1 MPDGILNLDK
11 PRGPT
16 SHDVV
21 DRVRELTGIR
31 RVGHAGTLDPLATGV
46 LLVCIGKA
54 TRVSEYLMAGS
65 KVYRA
70 RVRLGVA
77 TDTYDA
83 EGQVVASASVDP
95 IEVGRAQVEAALT
108 RFRGVI
114 EQVPPMYSALKH
126 EGKPLHRLARR
137 GVEVERKPRR
147 VEISRLELTEWEPP
161 ECTLEVACSP
171 GTYVRALAHDLGQS
185 LGCGAHLTGLVRLA
199 SGEFRLENAVT
210 LEALAQATTA
220 DRWADLLHP
229 IDAALARFPALHL
242 DADAARR
249 LCRGQAITLASQA
262 PPLSPPQGGGDAG
275 RHRGCERDRSLSP
288 RRSFDS
294 TQDERRGDAP
304 KGERELARAYGPN
317 GDLLALAAYDPTID
331 AWRPRKVF
339 RSPHD

>member
-95 IEVGRAQVEAALT
+95 IKVGRAQVEAALT

-161 ECTLEVACSP
+161 ECTLEVTCSS
-171 GTYVRALAHDLGQS
+171 GTYVRALAHDLGQA

-199 SGEFRLENAVT
+199 SGGFRLEDAVT
-210 LEALAQATTA
+210 LDAFARAAAKGL
-220 DRWADLLHP
+220 WADLLHS

-249 LCRGQAITLASQA
+249 LCSGQAVAA
-262 PPLSPPQGGGDAG
+262 PPAPAGHPPRDPSTPLRAGAGGTE
-275 RHRGCERDRSLSP
+275 RG
-288 RRSFDS
+288 
-294 TQDERRGDAP
+294 A
-304 KGERELARAYGPN
+304 LARAYGPD
-317 GDLLALAAYDPTID
+317 GAFLALAAYDAASGT
-331 AWRPRKVF
+331 WRPRKVF
-339 RSPHD
+339 YSPNR